1 VRIINCA
8 RGGIVDEAALAAA
21 IQMGHVAGAGL
32 DVFEREP
39 PWGSPVLDL
48 EPVVVTP
55 HLGASTEEAQTQ
67 VAVAVAQQVADLLLR
82 GIVRHAVNA
91 PSVDAELLRELAP
104 HLTLAARLGSFLG
117 QLAEG
122 RMIEARLTYAGEI
135 AGHGIQPLTVTFL
148 RGLLGVI
155 LEENVTDVNAP
166 YLARQRGLRVVE
178 SKTPVSEHF
187 ASLLSAELVTDRG
200 QWQVAGTL
208 FHRREPRIVQV
219 DGYDL
224 EAHAAGWMVV
234 LSNDD
239 VPGVIGRI
247 GTLLGAHG
255 INIAGMQLG
264 RQQPGGR
271 AVSVLSLD
279 APAPDPVLT
288 TLRALPSIRSAR
300 LVRL

>member
-1 VRIINCA
+1 A
-8 RGGIVDEAALAAA
+8 AGIET
-21 IQMGHVAGAGL
+21 GRVAGAGL
-32 DVFEREP
+32 DVLEREP

-67 VAVAVAQQVADLLLR
+67 VAVAIAQQVADLLLR
-82 GIVRHAVNA
+82 GTVRHAVNA
-91 PSVDAELLRELAP
+91 PSVDAELQRELTP

-122 RMIEARLTYAGEI
+122 RMLEVRLTYAGEF
-135 AGHGIQPLTVTFL
+135 AGPGIQPLTVTFL

-187 ASLLSAELVTDRG
+187 ASLLSAELATNHG

-208 FHRREPRIVQV
+208 FNRPR
-219 DGYDL
+219 
-224 EAHAAGWMVV
+224 
-234 LSNDD
+234 
-239 VPGVIGRI
+239 PPVI
-247 GTLLGAHG
+247 
-255 INIAGMQLG
+255 
-264 RQQPGGR
+264 
-271 AVSVLSLD
+271 
-279 APAPDPVLT
+279 
-288 TLRALPSIRSAR
+288 
-300 LVRL
+300 